1 MENVEIFKNTK
12 IKNENVGI
20 FQKFKVQK
28 WKTGGNFKNQK
39 SKNGKL
45 GEIAKTCDTME
56 QVDRP

>member
-12 IKNENVGI
+12 IKNKNVGI

-45 GEIAKTCDTME
+45 GGNCKDL
-56 QVDRP
+56 